1 MCTKGGNLN
10 HLTHVAPRQTQMM
23 RVIQSRGRGE
33 QRLESRLKPRF
44 RTQFMNEDRQERKL
58 RRTAIFLIVALGAG
72 ILTASAVYGQ
82 EQVVAGPVSDTLKA
96 LRAVRAEQAQSRE
109 QLGGIGRKLE
119 TFGSRFSRI
128 DGEQK
133 RFWESWQEE
142 RTKRNEA
149 DEKTKQAI
157 ADMKKNVAESQKHQP
172 LWRMVTVVAVCLTV
186 LTLWFKK

>member
-1 MCTKGGNLN
+1 
-10 HLTHVAPRQTQMM
+10 
-23 RVIQSRGRGE
+23 
-33 QRLESRLKPRF
+33 
-44 RTQFMNEDRQERKL
+44 MNEHLSGDKGRAEIKHRDRQERKL

-72 ILTASAVYGQ
+72 IIAASVVYGQ

-96 LRAVRAEQAQSRE
+96 LRAVRAEQNESRE